1 MSSYYILGYLP
12 WLIGPVIIIGLI
24 IWGISRIRRKSAARV
39 AGDESILTKNMDI
52 QFSVSKEDSLSQ
64 FLLMLGVV
72 FIGVSLMAFNRDM
85 GDPLGWRWILFITA
99 VLSMVGA
106 YWQRAVGLLI
116 IGIIGSISWFS
127 SVLYLWSDAR
137 DIASIATLVALA
149 LLAILFFTGGRL
161 HEALVGM
168 KRFAL
173 VYTGLGLLFITGI
186 LFAMSTRFGI
196 NLLQQAA
203 RGTTFSASWELTTTL
218 FVLVVAI
225 VGTTFADLGKKLFRP
240 WEVVAVVVLVILFG
254 SSLLIS
260 PGTNLFTGV
269 YVAGSSGLTGAG
281 ATWAIIYNLAI
292 FIELLAL
299 IFAGY
304 SRKEPWMVNLGS
316 LGIFALIIVK
326 YFSWFFSFLDKS
338 IFFIGAGILL
348 FALGWGM
355 EKGRRFTLNSM
366 KVQAPSQLP
375 Q

>member
-1 MSSYYILGYLP
+1 MSSFYFLGYLS
-12 WLIGPVIIIGLI
+12 WLIWPAIIIGLI
-24 IWGISRIRRKSAARV
+24 IWGISRARRKNV
-39 AGDESILTKNMDI
+39 AKVTGDESTLAKNMDT
-52 QFSVSKEDSLSQ
+52 QFSVSKEDGLSQ
-64 FLLMLGVV
+64 FLLMLGAV
-72 FIGVSLMAFNRDM
+72 FIGVTLMAFNRDM
-85 GDPLGWRWILFITA
+85 GDPVGWRWILFITA
-99 VLSMVGA
+99 ALAMVGA

-116 IGIIGSISWFS
+116 IGIAGSVSWFS
-127 SVLYLWSDAR
+127 SVLYLWSQSQN
-137 DIASIATLVALA
+137 IASTATFVALA
-149 LLAILFFTGGRL
+149 LLAVLFFTGGRL
-161 HEALVGM
+161 HESLVGM

-173 VYTGLGLLFITGI
+173 VYTGLGLLFITGT
-186 LFAMSTRFGI
+186 LFMMSTQFGVD
-196 NLLQQAA
+196 LLQRMA
-203 RGTTFSASWELTTTL
+203 RGTPFSASWQLATAL

-225 VGTTFADLGKKLFRP
+225 VGTTFADLGKKLFKP
-240 WEVVAVVVLVILFG
+240 WEVAAVVALVILFG

-260 PGTNLFTGV
+260 PGTTLTSSGYV
-269 YVAGSSGLTGAG
+269 YGTSGLTGAG

-316 LGIFALIIVK
+316 LGIFVLIIVK

-366 KVQAPSQLP
+366 KAQAPSQLP